1 MWIALVSGMARG
13 LTKLQLRHERVGK
26 LLAVK
31 EDDIDNFVNFV
42 SSPAV
47 QKGLGAYMENL
58 KKKAQA

>member
-1 MWIALVSGMARG
+1 MARG